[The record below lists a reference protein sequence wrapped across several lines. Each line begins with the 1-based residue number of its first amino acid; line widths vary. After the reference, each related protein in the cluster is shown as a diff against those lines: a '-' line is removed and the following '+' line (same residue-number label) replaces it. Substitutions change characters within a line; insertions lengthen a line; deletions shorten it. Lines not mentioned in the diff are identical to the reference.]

1 MNYKLLLLIPLL
13 AVSPL
18 ISAQELIDDIT
29 DFFEFEIHSKDRDKN
44 HYATKLVLAPIVS
57 YEPATSLGFGAG
69 SKLLFK
75 PKGAGKETR
84 TSNIP
89 LSAKYTLKNQFIFSS
104 SYDVFFPEEK
114 YLLKG
119 NFRFSKFPIGFFGIG
134 NQSLTKN
141 KIDVSFNQ
149 LLIEPIVL
157 AKVKKYLF
165 VGGGVRILSSTGA
178 KIKDEEDAFQTDL
191 PLVDSLNSIS
201 FAIQFATTIDSR
213 DNILNATEGILFEF
227 THGVYDKAIGSEQN
241 YMLTKANFRK
251 YFRTNPDELNVI
263 AIEAYTQLSWGDPPL
278 LDLPTLGGPELL
290 RGFQEGRF
298 RDRFAYFSQV
308 EYRWQTFER
317 FGFAFF
323 GGLGTVM
330 NENEKLQL
338 GDMKYSLGSGLR
350 FKIVKS
356 ENLNIRLD
364 YAFGFG
370 NENANNF
377 YLGIAEAF

>member
-1 MNYKLLLLIPLL
+1 MD
-13 AVSPL
+13 
-18 ISAQELIDDIT
+18 EIT
-29 DFFEFEIHSKDRDKN
+29 DFFEFELHSKNRDST
-44 HYATKLVLAPIVS
+44 HYTTKLVIAPIIS
-57 YEPATSLGFGAG
+57 YEPSTSLGIGGG

-75 PKGAGKETR
+75 PKKAGKETR

-89 LSAKYTLKNQFIFSS
+89 LSVKYTLRNQFIFSS
-104 SYDVFFPEEK
+104 EYDIFFPEEK

-119 NFRFSKFPIGFFGIG
+119 SLKFSKFPIGYFGTG
-134 NQSLTKN
+134 NQSLEKD
-141 KIDVSFNQ
+141 KIEISYNQ
-149 LLIEPIVL
+149 FLIEPLFLV
-157 AKVKKYLF
+157 KVRKYFFL
-165 VGGGVRILSSTGA
+165 GGGIRSFFTQNVRIKESEEVQLANRQLKKSFNNFSLGFEFAST
-178 KIKDEEDAFQTDL
+178 L
-191 PLVDSLNSIS
+191 
-201 FAIQFATTIDSR
+201 DSR

-227 THGVYDKAIGSEQN
+227 THGIYDKAIGSDNN
-241 YMLTKANFRK
+241 YSLSKANFRK
-251 YFRTNPDELNVI
+251 YFRLKPDKLNVI
-263 AIEAYTQLSWGDPPL
+263 AIELYSRLSWGNPSL
-278 LDLPTLGGPELL
+278 LDLPALGGAELL

-317 FGFAFF
+317 FGLVFY
-323 GGLGTVM
+323 GGAGTVKG
-330 NENEKLQL
+330 ENEPMSLSDL
-338 GDMKYSLGSGLR
+338 KYSLGSGLR